1 MATKTTKTAKTTKS
15 TTRKPATTKRTTTSA
30 AAART
35 PRVVEAT
42 IPDNYAPI
50 SMWGYFGYELLFM
63 IPLIGWILCVGF
75 ALTARNYNLRNF
87 ARSQFCWLII
97 YVIIFCV
104 LAGIG
109 ALRTIFEAF
118 GVI

>member
-1 MATKTTKTAKTTKS
+1 MATTKTAKTTKTTTTK
-15 TTRKPATTKRTTTSA
+15 TTRKPAARRSTTA
-30 AAART
+30 AERA

-42 IPDNYAPI
+42 IPDNYSPI
-50 SMWGYFGYELLFM
+50 TMWGYFGYELLFM
-63 IPLIGWILCVGF
+63 IPLIGWILCIGF

-97 YVIIFCV
+97 YVIVFCV

-118 GVI
+118 GVL